1 MAQAHLNFFPL
12 HYKLLLLGCTIGL
25 DYKIQSYKLVGY
37 FCKIEPIQNSLARMQ
52 PGSWIHKNRIML
64 KLCKP
69 LYVVSCEVRLIHPR
83 HHHRLR
89 PCTTAGAQTGARE
102 KNPVFFSRLDC
113 TGAQKGGEKQTF
125 ASGAS
130 RCFEE
135 ITAPEKSRVL
145 HPVPPSAKERKKV
158 PPCEQQRFFT

>member
-102 KNPVFFSRLDC
+102 KKPGFFFQDWTARVLR
-113 TGAQKGGEKQTF
+113 KGGRSKHLLPVP
-125 ASGAS
+125 AGAS
-130 RCFEE
+130 
-135 ITAPEKSRVL
+135 
-145 HPVPPSAKERKKV
+145 KK
-158 PPCEQQRFFT
+158 